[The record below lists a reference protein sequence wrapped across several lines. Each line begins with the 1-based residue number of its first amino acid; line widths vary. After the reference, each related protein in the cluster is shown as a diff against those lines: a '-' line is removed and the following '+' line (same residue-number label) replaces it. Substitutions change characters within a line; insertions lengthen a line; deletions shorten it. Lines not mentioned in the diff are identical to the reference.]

1 MNVVNNIIRVVWIC
15 SVSNPELRS
24 HLDLGIPLWQRIVN
38 LLTRGKNQEEAT
50 DTAQWNTNAIE
61 EFQQIEEVDLHVLF
75 IHSRMKKNIQH
86 FKIGRIHF
94 YAISVG
100 NIKLSNYLR
109 RRFLG
114 KSPSFNSVHKII
126 VKLVNQL
133 APDIIHI
140 MGAENPP
147 YSLAILKLPVN
158 IPNIVQLQTL
168 LSDPSVIKKQP
179 ELAIQIS
186 CEKTVLQ
193 NADYIGTKSR
203 TFPKIIR
210 ENIKPDATCVN
221 TRLVIGE
228 KAHLDE
234 SEKQFDF
241 VYFANFI
248 SKSVDLAIEAFGIAH
263 SKHPSLTLDIIG
275 GTSEEEVR
283 KLMSRMEELGCK
295 DAVTIEGK
303 LPTHDDVIKQIRKAR
318 IALLPLKIDM
328 VSGTVREAMW
338 NGLPVITTITQGTPL
353 LNEKRESVLLS
364 EIGDHKA
371 LANNMI
377 ILSNDSALFERLQK
391 NAVIT
396 VDELYGDN
404 QGRAREWVEVYNA
417 CIDNFRNGTPLPES
431 VRNNS

>member
-1 MNVVNNIIRVVWIC
+1 MEDKRIKVVWIC
-15 SVSNPELRS
+15 SVSNAELRS
-24 HLDLGIPLWQRIVN
+24 HIDLAVPLWKRILNQFTGRN
-38 LLTRGKNQEEAT
+38 LEELT

-75 IHSRMKKNIQH
+75 IHSRMKKSIQH

-114 KSPSFNSVHKII
+114 KSPSFNSVHKKI

-193 NADYIGTKSR
+193 HADYIGTKSR

-210 ENIKPDATCVN
+210 ENVRSCITCVN

-228 KAHLDE
+228 KANLSE

-248 SKSVDLAIEAFGIAH
+248 GKSVDLAIEAFGIAH
-263 SKHPSLTLDIIG
+263 SRKPSLTLDIIG
-275 GTSEEEVR
+275 GTNEEEIQDI
-283 KLMSRMEELGCK
+283 MSRLEKLGCK
-295 DAVTIEGK
+295 DSVTIEGK

-318 IALLPLKIDM
+318 IALLPLKIDL
-328 VSGTVREAMW
+328 VSGTIREAMW

-364 EIGDHKA
+364 EIGDHKS
-371 LANNMI
+371 LADNMI
-377 ILSNDSALFERLQK
+377 MLSNNGVLFEELKK
-391 NAVIT
+391 NAAIT

-404 QGRAREWVEVYNA
+404 QGRAREWVEVYKA

-431 VRNNS
+431 VRNNN

>member
-1 MNVVNNIIRVVWIC
+1 M
-15 SVSNPELRS
+15 
-24 HLDLGIPLWQRIVN
+24 
-38 LLTRGKNQEEAT
+38 
-50 DTAQWNTNAIE
+50 
-61 EFQQIEEVDLHVLF
+61 
-75 IHSRMKKNIQH
+75 
-86 FKIGRIHF
+86 
-94 YAISVG
+94 
-100 NIKLSNYLR
+100 
-109 RRFLG
+109 
-114 KSPSFNSVHKII
+114 
-126 VKLVNQL
+126 
-133 APDIIHI
+133 
-140 MGAENPP
+140 
-147 YSLAILKLPVN
+147 
-158 IPNIVQLQTL
+158 
-168 LSDPSVIKKQP
+168 
-179 ELAIQIS
+179 
-186 CEKTVLQ
+186 
-193 NADYIGTKSR
+193 
-203 TFPKIIR
+203 
-210 ENIKPDATCVN
+210 N

-228 KAHLDE
+228 KANLAE

-248 SKSVDLAIEAFGIAH
+248 GKSVDLAIEAFGIAH
-263 SKHPSLTLDIIG
+263 SQQPSLTLDIIG
-275 GTSEEEVR
+275 GTSEEEVQ

-364 EIGDHKA
+364 EIGDYKA